1 MVSRMKSLVAIFI
14 SICVLVAFAMPGC
27 TQFQSGASAP
37 STSMETEL
45 LLSNAPVLGK
55 PVQVT
60 FTFALREGHKLDA
73 KNTTAKIMVPEG
85 FEVVES
91 DLESREE
98 LIEDSRI
105 EAEIYE
111 ELVDEKTAEYVI
123 RAELERGTILIE
135 DPVTGDKI
143 FYKRYTVL
151 EWYGDVLRDK
161 TYTIQATIKAVK
173 TGYREFRGKALF
185 SLGPGSLDG
194 GADHFY
200 VAVFEDSAEISDL
213 PLPRPPAGVP
223 RYDAEDPEKPPVIIP
238 WYESPPLPEDKP
250 GPPPPSTSSS
260 SGVREGFENPLT
272 IKGRFYCH
280 ISKNISGHKTE
291 DTLKRPIWGR
301 VYIYDADYNLLGQ
314 CLTNRG
320 SGGAYGENNGAYVAL
335 GSALRAWGRIHNAH
349 NGFHNNNVPQ
359 VTKRAPPLTNK
370 AVITH
375 NTLWRK

>member
-123 RAELERGTILIE
+123 RAELERGTILI
-135 DPVTGDKI
+135 DNPVTGDKI
-143 FYKRYTVL
+143 FYKKYTVL
-151 EWYGDVLRDK
+151 KWYGDVLRDE
-161 TYTIQATIKAVK
+161 TYTIQATIKSVK
-173 TGYREFRGKALF
+173 TGDWVLEGKALF
-185 SLGPGSLDG
+185 SPGPSSIDG
-194 GADHFY
+194 GADHLY
-200 VAVFEDSAEISDL
+200 ISVAEDSANVYDKHF
-213 PLPRPPAGVP
+213 PLQFEGVP

-260 SGVREGFENPLT
+260 SGVREDFENPLT

-291 DTLKRPIWGR
+291 DTLKPLVWGG
-301 VYIYDADYNLLGQ
+301 VYIYDTDDNLLGQ
-314 CLTNRG
+314 GLTCRG
-320 SGGAYGENNGAYVAL
+320 SGGAYG
-335 GSALRAWGRIHNAH
+335 
-349 NGFHNNNVPQ
+349 
-359 VTKRAPPLTNK
+359 KRCA
-370 AVITH
+370 
-375 NTLWRK
+375 